1 MKPRVAVVVMVV
13 TLTLLGVTW
22 FVSLRN
28 SVDPQSLAV
37 ISTNERIDL
46 NAATAGELMLLPGI
60 GPTTAQ
66 RIVEYRQKHGAFA
79 SVDDLNHVERIGD
92 VTVERL
98 RPYVTVSQ

>member
-13 TLTLLGVTW
+13 TLTLLGATW
-22 FVSLRN
+22 SVSLRN

-37 ISTNERIDL
+37 LSTNERIDL

-66 RIVEYRQKHGAFA
+66 RIVEYRQKHGAFV
-79 SVDDLNHVERIGD
+79 SVDELNHVERIGD

>member
-28 SVDPQSLAV
+28 NVDPHSLTV
-37 ISTNERIDL
+37 LPTNERIDL

-66 RIVEYRQKHGAFA
+66 RIVEYRQKHGMFEY
-79 SVDDLNHVERIGD
+79 VDDLNGVERIGA

-98 RPYVTVSQ
+98 RPYVTVTP